1 MKYKAQT
8 GFVPPEPLRL
18 DTVQCIV
25 AMPGLN
31 KEMSERELQA
41 RKNDKGLKTL
51 PICFYSFSKLEM
63 NQAFT
68 A

>member
-1 MKYKAQT
+1 MENTRPKLVLYL
-8 GFVPPEPLRL
+8 PEPLRL

-51 PICFYSFSKLEM
+51 LIFVSILSVK
-63 NQAFT
+63 
-68 A
+68 